1 MMGSLP
7 THSKPTKLISMKLST
22 RIVIIAVV
30 LWVGGCAI
38 LGQDLIPTLLGVV
51 IIALLRTVLEKFVDK
66 ERE

>member
-1 MMGSLP
+1 
-7 THSKPTKLISMKLST
+7 MKLST

-38 LGQDLIPTLLGVV
+38 MGHDLIPTLLGVV
-51 IIALLRTVLEKFVDK
+51 IIALFRTVLEKFVDK

>member
-1 MMGSLP
+1 
-7 THSKPTKLISMKLST
+7 MKLST

-30 LWVGGCAI
+30 LWVGGCAM

-51 IIALLRTVLEKFVDK
+51 IIALFRTVLEKFLDK

>member
-1 MMGSLP
+1 
-7 THSKPTKLISMKLST
+7 MKLST

-38 LGQDLIPTLLGVV
+38 LGQDPIPTLLGVV